1 MSRKILCSCHVA
13 VFSVGWLGG
22 GGVHPVPPLVA
33 GPRAGLPRRG
43 AAGGRGLPAAGPAA
57 SPATTTT
64 TAAAGGATAV
74 RSSTTATTTPTPAA
88 ETFGA
93 RCQSSKFNQI
103 RIWIKFS

>member
-1 MSRKILCSCHVA
+1 MKIMLSCHVA

-22 GGVHPVPPLVA
+22 GGVHPVPALVA
-33 GPRAGLPRRG
+33 GPRARLPRRG
-43 AAGGRGLPAAGPAA
+43 AAGGRGIPAAGPAP
-57 SPATTTT
+57 SPATTATT
-64 TAAAGGATAV
+64 AAAAGGATAG
-74 RSSTTATTTPTPAA
+74 RSSATATTTPTPPA

>member
-1 MSRKILCSCHVA
+1 MLCHEKSCHVA

-22 GGVHPVPPLVA
+22 GGVHPVPALVA
-33 GPRAGLPRRG
+33 GARAGLPRRG
-43 AAGGRGLPAAGPAA
+43 AAGGRGIPAAGPAT
-57 SPATTTT
+57 SPATTTPT
-64 TAAAGGATAV
+64 TAAGGATAV
-74 RSSTTATTTPTPAA
+74 RSSATATTTPTPPA

>member
-1 MSRKILCSCHVA
+1 MLSCHVA

-22 GGVHPVPPLVA
+22 GGVHPVPALVA

-57 SPATTTT
+57 SPATTTA
-64 TAAAGGATAV
+64 TAARGATAG
-74 RSSTTATTTPTPAA
+74 RSSATATTTPAPAA